1 MARTIAEIKKQATD
15 MFMED
20 DNIKSAYSLTDG
32 NTFEQEFS
40 AVSFESILFYIVAFV
55 TWVLETIFDTH
66 KTDVNTAISE
76 MKPHTERWYANMA
89 KLYQHGFALLLESD
103 KYDNTS
109 KTDDEIA
116 ASLVVKYSAVVK
128 QIDTYGHITLRIKTA
143 TDTGEDLGPLSEEQ
157 LNGVREYFS
166 RVGDAGVALSID
178 SLPPDSLKM
187 KWTVYYD
194 PLILNGQGNRLD
206 GSAENVIST
215 AIKTYLKALPFNGT
229 FVLQYVTDA
238 VQAVDGV
245 VICQIDAASSK
256 YGNFDFTGI
265 DTKIVPDSGY
275 LRFASDTDLEI
286 TYLPQSP
293 IK

>member
-1 MARTIAEIKKQATD
+1 MARTLAEIKKQATD
-15 MFMED
+15 IFMED
-20 DNIKSAYSLTDG
+20 ENIKSAYNLTEG

-66 KTDVNTAISE
+66 KTDVSAAISE

-89 KLYQHGFALLLESD
+89 KLYQYGFALLPESD
-103 KYDNTS
+103 KYDNTG
-109 KTDDEIA
+109 KTEDEIA

-128 QIDTYGHITLRIKTA
+128 QIDTYGHITLRIKAA
-143 TDTGEDLGPLSEEQ
+143 TDTGEDLGPLNEEQ
-157 LNGVREYFS
+157 LNGVREYFN

-194 PLILNGQGNRLD
+194 PLILNDQGNRLD
-206 GSAENVIST
+206 GSADNVVST
-215 AIKTYLKALPFNGT
+215 AIKAYLKELPFNGT

-245 VICQIDAASSK
+245 VICQIDSASSK
-256 YGNFDFTGI
+256 YGEFDFTGI

-275 LRFASDTDLEI
+275 LRFAHDSDLEI
-286 TYLPQSP
+286 TYTPQSP

>member
-1 MARTIAEIKKQATD
+1 MARTINEIQQQVTDVMVSELAAIGVVVDPTTWSAT
-15 MFMED
+15 
-20 DNIKSAYSLTDG
+20 NIFRLLSYV
-32 NTFEQEFS
+32 F
-40 AVSFESILFYIVAFV
+40 AFV
-55 TWVLETIFDTH
+55 SNFIETLFDLH
-66 KTDVNTAISE
+66 KTDVSVAISE

-89 KLYQHGFALLLESD
+89 KLYQHGFALLSESD
-103 KYDNTS
+103 KFDNNG

-157 LNGVREYFS
+157 LNGVREYFN

-187 KWTVYYD
+187 NWTVYYD

-206 GSAENVIST
+206 GSAENVIAT
-215 AIKTYLKALPFNGT
+215 AIKAYLKELPFNGT

-245 VICQIDAASSK
+245 VICQIDAASSR
-256 YGNFDFTGI
+256 YGDFDFSGI

-275 LRFASDTDLEI
+275 LRFAQDSDLQI
-286 TYLPQSP
+286 TYMPQSP

>member
-1 MARTIAEIKKQATD
+1 MARTINEIQQQVTEVMVSELAAAGVIIDPATWSKT
-15 MFMED
+15 
-20 DNIKSAYSLTDG
+20 NIFRLLSYV
-32 NTFEQEFS
+32 F
-40 AVSFESILFYIVAFV
+40 AFV
-55 TWVLETIFDTH
+55 SNFLETLFDLH
-66 KTDVNTAISE
+66 KTDVSAAISE

-89 KLYQHGFALLLESD
+89 KLYQHGFALLPDSD
-103 KYDNTS
+103 KFDNTG

-128 QIDTYGHITLRIKTA
+128 QIDTYGHITLRIKSA
-143 TDTGEDLGPLSEEQ
+143 TDTGEDLGSLSEEQ

-194 PLILNGQGNRLD
+194 PLILNAQGNRLD
-206 GSAENVIST
+206 GSADNIIANS
-215 AIKTYLKALPFNGT
+215 IKAYLKELPFNGT

-245 VICQIDAASSK
+245 VICQIDSASSK
-256 YGNFDFTGI
+256 YGDFDFSGI

-275 LRFASDTDLEI
+275 LRFTEDADLQI
-286 TYLPQSP
+286 NYVPQSP